1 MSYRIYS
8 VLIIMLL
15 LLCGCATTKSYD
27 YAEYYNSLTSNMSF
41 YSQFEIIYKAETKK
55 GELVVAPF
63 LANSNNYLPNQV
75 IKLQF
80 GLNVINPNREKFV
93 IWVDYAFVE
102 VGTNDELVRKS
113 KLVHKSQDLPEEFIS
128 IDMPY
133 VTNIHSQISFS
144 IVILGRNGVI
154 YKSTEALYKT
164 KGSKL

>member
-15 LLCGCATTKSYD
+15 LLGCATGKSYD
-27 YAEYYNSLTSNMSF
+27 YAEYHRSFTSDMSF
-41 YSQFEIIYKAETKK
+41 YSQYEIIYKADTKK
-55 GELVVAPF
+55 GNLVVAPF

-93 IWVDYAFVE
+93 VWVDYAFVE
-102 VGTNDELVRKS
+102 VDTNDELVRKS
-113 KLVHKSQDLPEEFIS
+113 KLVYKSQALPEEFIS